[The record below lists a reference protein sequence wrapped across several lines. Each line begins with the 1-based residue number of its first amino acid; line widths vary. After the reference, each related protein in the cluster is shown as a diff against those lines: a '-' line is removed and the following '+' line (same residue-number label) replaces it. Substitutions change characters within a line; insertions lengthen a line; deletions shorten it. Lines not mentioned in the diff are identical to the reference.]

1 MLELSKAEKSVLEIK
16 NEKMTILLEKKDVD
30 EKLRDQNREIAEK
43 EASTK
48 QLALTEMKQ
57 LQANYEKQL
66 KKLRFELDLARVE
79 LYEERKG
86 QEENQRITNENMI
99 LISNDIASL
108 RQQTSVY
115 FTPSPLK
122 TVS

>member
-57 LQANYEKQL
+57 LQANYEK
-66 KKLRFELDLARVE
+66 
-79 LYEERKG
+79 
-86 QEENQRITNENMI
+86 
-99 LISNDIASL
+99 
-108 RQQTSVY
+108 
-115 FTPSPLK
+115 
-122 TVS
+122 